1 MLISYKDVALL
12 QVTER
17 LDHLMAPE
25 VEIKALDLLV
35 KNGAN
40 IFAKNAQDQ
49 TILDIV
55 IRKQHDANQKVK
67 TAKRKQDK
75 AYLSENINVYDD
87 LIMQIKGAQFIYA
100 LHQAAK
106 LNASQHPEKKS
117 LMQPYVSVIEATCK
131 EKTLESKIN

>member
-1 MLISYKDVALL
+1 MALL

-67 TAKRKQDK
+67 TAKRKLD
-75 AYLSENINVYDD
+75 SSRFE
-87 LIMQIKGAQFIYA
+87 
-100 LHQAAK
+100 
-106 LNASQHPEKKS
+106 
-117 LMQPYVSVIEATCK
+117 
-131 EKTLESKIN
+131 